1 MSTKMIAYVRLKK
14 EDKMI
19 LRKLATYYDVSESDA
34 LTSSPPWKGEG
45 SLLVKITIK
54 HLAKELGLLSS

>member
-1 MSTKMIAYVRLKK
+1 MSTKVIAYVRLKE

-19 LRKLATYYDVSESDA
+19 LRKLANYYDVSESDA
-34 LTSSPPWKGEG
+34 
-45 SLLVKITIK
+45 VKIAIK